1 MLFGSTIE
9 IGVPRVFG
17 RPSYPGEIIQKAILG
32 AAALSVTAL
41 SLSACGADVADACEN
56 YVESVESCTLEYA
69 DAAGVESDD
78 LLLDDAI
85 CVDTYGDLKD
95 RETVDYLNCLADA
108 YDAADCSTADGYAA
122 VGTDALDCVR

>member
-1 MLFGSTIE
+1 MGLS
-9 IGVPRVFG
+9 
-17 RPSYPGEIIQKAILG
+17 
-32 AAALSVTAL
+32 AALSLTAL
-41 SLSACGADVADACEN
+41 SLTACGADVADACEN